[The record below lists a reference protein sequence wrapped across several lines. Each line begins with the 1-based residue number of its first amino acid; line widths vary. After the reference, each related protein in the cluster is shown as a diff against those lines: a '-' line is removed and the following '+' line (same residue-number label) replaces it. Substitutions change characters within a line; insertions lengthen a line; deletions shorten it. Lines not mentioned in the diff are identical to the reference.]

1 MLTVILV
8 GLFSKNKVVVTMG
21 VQYIS
26 SYIVDCVLAG
36 IHFQFHR
43 IFLCLWQILYRVY
56 SQYDSHSMCKNS
68 GIISGI
74 CHVSRHPVPDGIC
87 GTGWINFISI
97 VICVGAFVWMKR
109 RGTLY
114 KANL

>member
-36 IHFQFHR
+36 IHFSFTGYFCAYGKSYIGFIHNM
-43 IFLCLWQILYRVY
+43 IA
-56 SQYDSHSMCKNS
+56 HSMCKNS

-74 CHVSRHPVPDGIC
+74 CHVSRHSVPDGIC
-87 GTGWINFISI
+87 GTGWIIYIHSDMRGS
-97 VICVGAFVWMKR
+97 ICVDEEARYAV
-109 RGTLY
+109 
-114 KANL
+114 

>member
-26 SYIVDCVLAG
+26 SYIVDCVFAG
-36 IHFQFHR
+36 IHFSFTGYFCAYGKSYIGFIHNMIAIVCAR
-43 IFLCLWQILYRVY
+43 IPGSYIASIMYLDTLFPMGFAAPAG
-56 SQYDSHSMCKNS
+56 S
-68 GIISGI
+68 
-74 CHVSRHPVPDGIC
+74 
-87 GTGWINFISI
+87 FISI